1 MKILALDPSTST
13 GWSLFDKL
21 TPLEY
26 GTLDKVETRD
36 YKQEIRTWKDY
47 PDSYPMN
54 LMETAAKV
62 AKMCGDLYDK
72 YEPDLVVVE
81 EINKGRARISQKLL
95 GFIQM
100 AIADILISKGAT
112 VKYLTTDCWR
122 NLTKCRSSKEEKN
135 FNAKIA
141 RIKKK
146 RKEELVAM
154 VKSGEITKDEA
165 EKMSKLPAKIDG
177 KVVGKKGTKD
187 YAIRRVYD
195 IFGFEL
201 KKKENDAADALLLGL
216 AAAIAYGGE
225 DKPESLL

>member
-26 GTLDKVETRD
+26 GTLEKVETRD
-36 YKQEIRTWKDY
+36 YKQEIRSWTDY
-47 PDSYPMN
+47 PDCYPMN

-62 AKMCGDLYDK
+62 AKMCGELYDK
-72 YEPDLVVVE
+72 YDPDIVVIE

-112 VKYLTTDCWR
+112 IKYLTTDCWR
-122 NLTKCRSSKEEKN
+122 NLTNCRSSKDEKN

-146 RKEELVAM
+146 RKAELEKM
-154 VKSGEITKDEA
+154 VKAGEISKEEA
-165 EKMSKLPAKIDG
+165 AKKSKLPAKIDG

-187 YAIRRVYD
+187 YAIRRVYEV
-195 IFGFEL
+195 FGFEL
-201 KKKENDAADALLLGL
+201 KKKENDAADALLLGI
-216 AAAIAYGGE
+216 AGAIAYGGE
-225 DKPESLL
+225 TKPESLL